1 MGYMSLEERL
11 KLVNA
16 NIERC
21 RRMIRDR
28 VYISIHEE
36 HLLIYIQDKK
46 ELEERIKLEKGNK

>member
-1 MGYMSLEERL
+1 MSLEERL